1 MWLEDVKPCKAH
13 IEATGQEVSGVLG
26 FGEISFNAGCIID
39 EKGRKK
45 YKRGH
50 IAYIPV
56 FEKGAAT
63 LQNMKVKNLVIK
75 PCRIISFEY
84 VEKTE

>member
-26 FGEISFNAGCIID
+26 FDEINFNAGWIID

-45 YKRGH
+45 YKYGH
-50 IAYIPV
+50 I
-56 FEKGAAT
+56 E
-63 LQNMKVKNLVIK
+63 
-75 PCRIISFEY
+75 
-84 VEKTE
+84 